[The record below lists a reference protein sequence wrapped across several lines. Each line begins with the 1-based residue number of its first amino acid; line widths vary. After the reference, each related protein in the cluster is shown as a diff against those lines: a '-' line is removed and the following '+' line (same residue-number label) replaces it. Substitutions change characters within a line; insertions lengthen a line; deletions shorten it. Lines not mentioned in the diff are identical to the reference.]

1 MKNRDSLI
9 IAIFFIKYNMIPKLK
24 IIAAFNFWLV
34 QKNIKDITNFK
45 NKRYYGILLYLRI
58 IKV

>member
-9 IAIFFIKYNMIPKLK
+9 IAIFFIKYSMIPKLK
-24 IIAAFNFWLV
+24 IIAAFNYWLV
-34 QKNIKDITNFK
+34 QKNIKDKTNFR
-45 NKRYYGILLYLRI
+45 NERYYGMFLYLRI